1 MEDLSLL
8 YEDIFLFLMIT
19 CMILSFLGIFWF
31 LAEFLFSFYIK
42 KVKERKGIY
51 KSILSVLCCTSLFI
65 YLTNSEISD
74 IQYKN
79 IFNAFISNNANIKSK
94 LLDITKDNRITKQ
107 EYFSLFF
114 GTDEVLLD
122 NKENSY
128 KYKALKIINNHKL

>member
-8 YEDIFLFLMIT
+8 YEDIYLFLMVTGMVLFFI
-19 CMILSFLGIFWF
+19 GIFWF

-42 KVKERKGIY
+42 KEKKKNGIY
-51 KSILSVLCCTSLFI
+51 KSILSILCCTSLFI
-65 YLTNSEISD
+65 YLTNFEISD

-114 GTDEVLLD
+114 STDEVFLD
-122 NKENSY
+122 SKENSY